1 MNIEEVAKNI
11 KRMLLLHPEKR
22 RKILERAEK
31 ELPEKILRNIPEIAL
46 KLSYDRLVYPIA
58 GLKYSKGPPKEE
70 PGVFTTAVADY
81 FLRNR

>member
-31 ELPEKILRNIPEIAL
+31 LH
-46 KLSYDRLVYPIA
+46 
-58 GLKYSKGPPKEE
+58 
-70 PGVFTTAVADY
+70 
-81 FLRNR
+81 